1 MDKQQLKILLVSTEV
16 NPYSKSGGL
25 GDVAGSLPKALR
37 EQGIDMRVVLP
48 KYKTVPEKYLANA
61 KTVAD
66 FTVHLAWRAQ
76 DAKILALDAHGDGDS
91 VYLVENDFYFCRDSY
106 YGYGDDFER
115 FAFFTKA
122 TVEMLSLIDFQA
134 DVIHFNDWHTGLGP
148 TYLRDIY
155 RGFTY
160 YSNMKSLFTI
170 HNLHYQGV
178 FGRDVLWHVG
188 LNDGYFLS
196 GDLEFY
202 NNVSFLKAGI
212 VHADAVSTVSETYAK
227 EIQTPS
233 YGYGM
238 DGLLRMVTDKTGQIY
253 GITNGID
260 VETNDPNT
268 DPRIFVNFDANSLQN
283 KRMNKYRLQEQLG
296 LPVGEMPMFS
306 MITRLVEQKGLDILS
321 VIMDELLNMDIQLVI
336 LGTGEGRYENMFKH
350 YAWRY
355 PNKVSA
361 NLTFDAT
368 LAQQIYASSDI
379 FLMPSVYEPCGLG
392 QLFAMR
398 YGTVPLVR
406 KTGGLADTVQHFR
419 RETGEGNGFAFEDY
433 VASGLMW
440 AIRQALDVYNTSDWE
455 KVVRN
460 AINGEFSWHKAA
472 GEYIKMYK
480 EISSK

>member
-1 MDKQQLKILLVSTEV
+1 LKILLVSTEV

-37 EQGIDMRVVLP
+37 DRGVDMRVVLP
-48 KYKTVPEKYLANA
+48 KYKTIPEKFLKDTKNV
-61 KTVAD
+61 TN
-66 FTVHLAWRAQ
+66 FTVHLSWRAQ
-76 DAKILALDAHGDGDS
+76 KADIYALDAHGDGDS
-91 VYLVENDFYFCRDSY
+91 VYFIENDFYFSRDNY

-122 TVEMLSLIDFQA
+122 AVEMLSRIDFQA
-134 DVIHFNDWHTGLGP
+134 DVVHFNDWHTGLGP
-148 TYLRDIY
+148 TYLRDVY

-160 YSNMKSLFTI
+160 YSNMRSLFTI

-178 FGRDVLWHVG
+178 FGRDILWAVG
-188 LNDGYFLS
+188 LNDGYFAG

-202 NNVSFLKAGI
+202 GNISYLKAGI
-212 VHADAVSTVSETYAK
+212 VHADAVSTVSTTYAQ

-238 DGLLRMVTDKTGQIY
+238 DGLLRQRAATGQIY

-260 VETNDPNT
+260 IEDNDPAS
-268 DPRIFVNFDANSLQN
+268 DPRIFVNFDANSLE
-283 KRMNKYRLQEQLG
+283 KKCENKYRLQEQLG
-296 LPVGEMPMFS
+296 LIVGDRPMFS

-321 VIMDELLNMDIQLVI
+321 VIMEELLSLDVQMVI
-336 LGTGEGRYENMFKH
+336 LGTGEGRYESLFKH

-355 PNKVSA
+355 PDKVSA
-361 NLTFDAT
+361 NICFDTT
-368 LAQQIYASSDI
+368 LAQRIYAASDV

-398 YGTVPLVR
+398 YGAVPIVR
-406 KTGGLADTVQHFR
+406 KTGGLADTVFHFD
-419 RETGEGNGFAFEDY
+419 REKGTGNGFAFEDF

-440 AIRQALDVYNTSDWE
+440 AIRQAIELYDTPHWE
-455 KVVRN
+455 VLVKN
-460 AINGEFSWHKAA
+460 AINGKFSWHHAA
-472 GEYIKMYK
+472 GEYINMYK
-480 EISSK
+480 EISEK